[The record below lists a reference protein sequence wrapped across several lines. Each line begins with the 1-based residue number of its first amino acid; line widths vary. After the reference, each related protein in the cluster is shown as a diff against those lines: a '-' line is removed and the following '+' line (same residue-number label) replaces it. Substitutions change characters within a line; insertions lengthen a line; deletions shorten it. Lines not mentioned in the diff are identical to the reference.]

1 MEAFKIKEILVNKG
15 LKVTQQRIMVYSK
28 ILDMHNH
35 PTAEQVYNQVKEVSP
50 GISLATVYNILEIFA
65 EKDLIRKMFTE
76 EGSMRYDPK
85 TEAHG
90 HIYCSNTSEFV
101 DYYDEELND
110 LIINFFKKKKV
121 SNLHINHIS
130 LQING
135 DKIDPEKSVAI
146 K

>member
-1 MEAFKIKEILVNKG
+1 MEAFKIKELLTNIG
-15 LKVTQQRIMVYSK
+15 LKVTQQRIIVYST

-35 PTAEQVYNQVKEVSP
+35 PTAEQVYNRVKVVSP
-50 GISLATVYNILEIFA
+50 GISLATVYNILEIFV
-65 EKDLIRKMFTE
+65 EKDLISKMFTN

-85 TEAHG
+85 TETHG
-90 HIYCSNTSEFV
+90 HIYCTNTSEFL

-135 DKIDPEKSVAI
+135 DKIDPKKEVAI